1 MLCDIYVTA
10 CFLITKPLT
19 YLLFDV
25 NYLYSTNKTMT
36 LKLAPHKDEIL
47 ALYDDGMSMT
57 DIASRLG
64 CYLQPVSNLIK
75 KYREVPTKGGSIDST
90 YFSVIDT
97 HLKAYFAGF
106 IAGDGCLVKASKS
119 SSITLTITLNN
130 RDTCVLE
137 KLHEELQMSRP
148 LWHFVSQGKFNHVRL
163 VTSDRGIIAGLKAI
177 GIDHRKSLTMGN
189 ILQNIP
195 EEYRSS
201 FILGLFDADG
211 SCYVREVT
219 SIKKG
224 KEYKSIKQAVSL
236 RATLEMCTAVV
247 AHLDIKSY
255 HINTS
260 ESIPNLVISSK
271 KEFTNFFNQ
280 VYKDCP
286 FYLQRK
292 YEKFLPIVHQDQ
304 TISSPE
310 D

>member
-19 YLLFDV
+19 YLLFIV
-25 NYLYSTNKTMT
+25 NYLHPTHKTMA

-47 ALYDDGMSMT
+47 ALYDSGMTMT
-57 DIASRLG
+57 EIAERFS
-64 CYLQPVSNLIK
+64 CYQQPVSNLIK
-75 KYREVPTKGGSIDST
+75 KYREVSSRAGTVDST
-90 YFSVIDT
+90 YFDRIDT

-106 IAGDGCLVKASKS
+106 IAGDGCLVKSSTS
-119 SSITLTITLNN
+119 SSITLTITLNK
-130 RDTCVLE
+130 RDECILE
-137 KLHEELQMSRP
+137 KLREELQMSRP
-148 LWHFVSQGKFNHVRL
+148 LWYFVSQKRFDHVRL
-163 VTSDRGIIAGLKAI
+163 VTSDKGIVAGLKAI

-195 EEYRSS
+195 EVYRSS

-211 SCYVREVT
+211 SCCVREAISKT
-219 SIKKG
+219 QG
-224 KEYKSIKQAVSL
+224 REYKSIKQSVQI
-236 RATLEMCTAVV
+236 RATLDMCAAIVQ
-247 AHLDIKSY
+247 HLGLQNY
-255 HINTS
+255 HISTS
-260 ESIPNLVISSK
+260 DSIPNLVISSK

-310 D
+310 V